1 MVLHQTDC
9 PLCGSAGLGADLRK
23 LGKHGSSSVLKV
35 CRSTQW
41 WSVHTM
47 VVGNRYHRDGPY
59 SIEQIA
65 KEASC
70 VSANEGEDDEGF
82 PES

>member
-1 MVLHQTDC
+1 
-9 PLCGSAGLGADLRK
+9 
-23 LGKHGSSSVLKV
+23 
-35 CRSTQW
+35 
-41 WSVHTM
+41 M